1 MNRKIAHVDD
11 DADIRDAVSRI
22 LCKNGYE
29 VTQYLTMRDFV
40 AALEKGTEM
49 PDLAIL
55 DVMVE
60 SMDAGLVAY
69 AEIHKKHP
77 KIQTIFLT
85 SLGDMIRPYFDKA
98 SNEWVCIMEKP
109 VEPESLIGVIEDR
122 LSQVT
127 AR

>member
-1 MNRKIAHVDD
+1 MTKKIAHVDD
-11 DADIRDAVSRI
+11 DADIRDAVARI
-22 LCKNGYE
+22 LRKNGYE
-29 VTQYLTMRDFV
+29 VNQYLTMRDFI

-60 SMDAGLVAY
+60 SMDAGLTAY

-98 SNEWVCIMEKP
+98 SNEWVCVMEKP
-109 VEPESLIGVIEDR
+109 VEPESLLGVIGDR
-122 LSQVT
+122 LNQAT